1 MLRNLSDFNL
11 KEEFDKMDADGSGA
25 IALKELT
32 NLFSG
37 DEKTAADVLALI
49 EAEGEGKA
57 DGKITFEELKT
68 AMEKMQSITFFLT
81 QREKLLLPL

>member
-25 IALKELT
+25 IDLKELT